1 MTKMTKIDLF
11 KNCINYIK
19 GDPVS
24 VNAWIASEGKIR
36 QEEISPAELIEGL
49 KHEIELL
56 QKKANTPRKPTA
68 TQTENEGF
76 KAEIME
82 LLSASES
89 MYTIKEIQSA
99 IPALVD
105 LSCQR
110 MTHLLT
116 ALRKDGKVKRTYI
129 KKDAYFSAGVEE
141 AATAE

>member
-1 MTKMTKIDLF
+1 MTKIEMFNTLLNLVAASNLSD
-11 KNCINYIK
+11 K
-19 GDPVS
+19 
-24 VNAWIASEGKIR
+24 AEIADKLNN
-36 QEEISPAELIEGL
+36 EIA
-49 KHEIELL
+49 LL
-56 QKKANTPRKPTA
+56 QKKASTPRKPTA

-76 KAEIME
+76 KTEIME

-99 IPALVD
+99 IPTLVD

-141 AATAE
+141 TVPAE